1 MEEKEIEK
9 PQKENIGGREE
20 TAYSIYCWIFQLGT
34 WGSLIGAIFGLRNDN
49 KKIFILFGAVYFI
62 YVLIELFSNTSKY
75 LRKKDEQE
83 GLNEIMGRIFKTPPK
98 ISLFCECFHTRGSG
112 KRRRKIIKHSETY
125 DIPYYSARD
134 VSGLFTLNGRKED
147 ISRKSFLKLD
157 IEPEICFADEISFQD
172 YMIQKTN
179 FWRANEN
186 KDSEFKFEETRI
198 IPDIDNYI
206 FVKLDDDSCFAS
218 FWVFLIFT
226 ILMFAE
232 IYKLLFN
239 CLCIHLKFKV
249 RKLVS
254 TRYNLNLPKYQPFNP
269 QLDIYEE
276 RYTYEEDCY
285 YNNFLDENN
294 IPILPTEEELRMAQQ
309 YKDKIP
315 DYKITYEEEN
325 VKAGIVID
333 DPNIKF
339 DPHEEPPKGNIDII
353 LNQNQMNNAGF
364 NQNQMNNAFLN
375 QNQMNTNTNENQYM
389 NSEQLKL
396 NK

>member
-1 MEEKEIEK
+1 MEETEVEK

-20 TAYSIYCWIFQLGT
+20 TCYSVYYWIFQVCS
-34 WGSLIGAIFGLRNDN
+34 WGSLVWSILALRNDN
-49 KKIFILFGAVYFI
+49 KKIFILFGFVYFF
-62 YVLIELFSNTSKY
+62 YLVMELASNTSKY
-75 LRKKDEQE
+75 LRKKNEQE
-83 GLNEIMGRIFKTPPK
+83 GLKEIMKRIFKTPPK
-98 ISLFCECFHTRGSG
+98 ISLFCECYHTRGSG
-112 KRRRKIIKHSETY
+112 KRRRRITKHSETY

-134 VSGLFTLNGRKED
+134 VSGLFTLNGRKEE

-179 FWRANEN
+179 FYRTNEN
-186 KDSEFKFEETRI
+186 KDEEFRFEEIRT
-198 IPDIDNYI
+198 IPDMDKNI
-206 FVKLDDDSCFAS
+206 FVKMSDDDPCFAS
-218 FWVFLIFT
+218 FCVFLIFT
-226 ILMFAE
+226 ILMMAE

-239 CLCIHLKFKV
+239 CLCLHLKFKV

-254 TRYNLNLPKYQPFNP
+254 TRYNLNQPKYQAFNP
-269 QLDIYEE
+269 QIEIYEE
-276 RYTYEEDCY
+276 RDTLEEDCY

-294 IPILPTEEELRMAQQ
+294 IPMLPTEEELRIAQQ

-315 DYKITYEEEN
+315 DYKITTEEEN
-325 VKAGIVID
+325 MKAGIVID

-339 DPHEEPPKGNIDII
+339 DPTEEPPKNIDVV
-353 LNQNQMNNAGF
+353 LNQNQMNNAV
-364 NQNQMNNAFLN
+364 LN